1 MDTIQEGRIL
11 VPYKEDFYMY
21 YRLYNSSTMGD
32 KTPLICV
39 HGMGG
44 NCMCFD
50 YLGKAISDF
59 PVILVDV
66 VGRGKSSWLKDNSLY
81 NYDTYCNSIL
91 HLAKYFDIKICNY
104 LGTSMGGIIGMF
116 LAARSRDVLEIKKL
130 ILNDIGPQISEK
142 PLLELVELLTQLP
155 TFDDKQQAR
164 KYFEKT
170 LRNFGIKG
178 EDQWN
183 HIVENR
189 IMERDGKYIP
199 TLDPGIGIA
208 LEREVQ
214 QSQTGVFDIW
224 DVWEQLECERI
235 LVLKGEFSN
244 ILTSDVLKKMLESK
258 KNVDYIKYDGVGHV
272 PSLLADSRIQD
283 VKRWLGES

>member
-1 MDTIQEGRIL
+1 MGTVQEGRIL
-11 VPYKEDFYMY
+11 VQYKEDFYMY
-21 YRLYNSSTMGD
+21 YRLYNSSTMRD

-50 YLGKAISDF
+50 YLGRAISDF

-66 VGRGKSSWLKDNSLY
+66 VGRGRSSWLKDNSLY
-81 NYDTYCNSIL
+81 NYDTYCNSML
-91 HLAKYFDIKICNY
+91 HLAKYFDIKTCNY

-116 LAARSRDVLEIKKL
+116 LAARFRDVLEIKKL

-142 PLLELVELLTQLP
+142 PLLELVKLFTQLP
-155 TFDDKQQAR
+155 TFDDKIQAR
-164 KYFEKT
+164 RYFETT
-170 LRNFGIKG
+170 LRNFGIEG

-208 LEREVQ
+208 LEREVRKI
-214 QSQTGVFDIW
+214 GFFFGAW

-244 ILTSDVLKKMLESK
+244 ILTPDVLKRMLESK
-258 KNVDYIKYDGVGHV
+258 QNVDHIKYYGVGHV